1 MKKVVWLASYPKSGN
16 TWMRTF
22 LWAFQNKG
30 PLNLNRMNTGGIF
43 SGKSVI
49 ENSLDLNSDFLYQHE
64 IEEFQTTAH
73 DYLFENLTNPRFIK
87 IHDAYT
93 FSRWT
98 SKPIVPL
105 KSNHLV
111 IYIVRNPMDVAPS
124 FANHSSTDNAS
135 IIEKQINNPDG
146 SLVKIKPR
154 ATTQFH
160 QLMGSWSMH
169 VNSWS
174 DQTVAPVHLVRYED
188 MSADPFNTF
197 KEILEKIGLEYT
209 DEQILATI
217 KRTDF
222 KEIKKLE
229 EEQGFREKPNP
240 DNSFFQT
247 GKVGRWKD
255 ELTQEQIQSI
265 CTIHEQTMKKLDY
278 L

>member
-1 MKKVVWLASYPKSGN
+1 
-16 TWMRTF
+16 
-22 LWAFQNKG
+22 
-30 PLNLNRMNTGGIF
+30 MNTGGIF